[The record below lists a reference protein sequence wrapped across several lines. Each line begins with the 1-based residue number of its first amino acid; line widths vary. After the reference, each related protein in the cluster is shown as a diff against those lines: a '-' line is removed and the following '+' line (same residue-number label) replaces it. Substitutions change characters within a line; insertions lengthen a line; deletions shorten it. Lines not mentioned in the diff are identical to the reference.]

1 MLSRCDLIK
10 GAAVAL
16 LTLSTQ
22 GAWAQETK
30 MNLFKI
36 VTIKDEIIIGLSP
49 EELQA
54 LGGNDASAVAHALA
68 QKGDLTVWQYNV
80 HRGQNGEMQQA
91 PTAKIGL
98 LGQRLAPRRALHH
111 ALPDHA
117 ASVTREKRAGG
128 EAAGSHIQRRRADVP
143 SQSRRPAPAGRGI
156 RESAARNSR
165 SSAGCGRRVAARSGP
180 SSNPAPA
187 RRAPARRRRYR
198 ARARPGS
205 AATRP
210 DAGSR

>member
-10 GAAVAL
+10 GAAVVL

-22 GAWAQETK
+22 GAWAQEIK

-49 EELQA
+49 DELLA

-98 LGQRLAPRRALHH
+98 LAN
-111 ALPDHA
+111 
-117 ASVTREKRAGG
+117 ASL
-128 EAAGSHIQRRRADVP
+128 
-143 SQSRRPAPAGRGI
+143 
-156 RESAARNSR
+156 
-165 SSAGCGRRVAARSGP
+165 RVEP
-180 SSNPAPA
+180 YTTPYQIMPH
-187 RRAPARRRRYR
+187 P
-198 ARARPGS
+198 
-205 AATRP
+205 
-210 DAGSR
+210 